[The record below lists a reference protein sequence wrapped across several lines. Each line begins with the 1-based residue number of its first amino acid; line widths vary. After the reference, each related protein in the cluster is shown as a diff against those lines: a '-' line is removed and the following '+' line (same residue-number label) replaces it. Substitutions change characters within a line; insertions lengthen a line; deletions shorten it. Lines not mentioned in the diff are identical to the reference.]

1 MITGGVIKMSKNV
14 EDEGFVAEITRK
26 AGKSD
31 TVENSEAIKKEIV
44 EIADKIRTSNTRE
57 FDGGFYYQIS
67 ENMFIDADKPLLL
80 ENGNLRA
87 EVTNYENGVSYRI
100 TDNFG
105 NTEHGAVFFNKA
117 ALTKDNRLVKELE
130 SLTKL
135 YIYLLDRY
143 NGSDRETVIKKVELR
158 LKFLT
163 LTCSDYM
170 LNITTKD
177 INRIKYFVDKDVIEA
192 IKSLI

>member
-1 MITGGVIKMSKNV
+1 MIKSGVIKMNKNV
-14 EDEGFVAEITRK
+14 EDEDFIAEITRK

-31 TVENSEAIKKEIV
+31 IVENSEAIKKEIV
-44 EIADKIRTSNTRE
+44 ELADKIRTSHTRE

-67 ENMFIDADKPLLL
+67 ENEFIDSDKPLLL
-80 ENGNLRA
+80 ENGNLMA
-87 EVTNYENGVSYRI
+87 EVTSYKDGVIYKI
-100 TDNFG
+100 TDDLG
-105 NTEHGAVFFNKA
+105 NTEHGAVFFNEA
-117 ALTKDNRLVKELE
+117 ALTKDNILVKELE

-135 YIYLLDRY
+135 YIYLINRY

-170 LNITTKD
+170 LNITAED
-177 INRIKYFVDKDVIEA
+177 INRVKYFVDKNVIEA

>member
-1 MITGGVIKMSKNV
+1 MIKDGVIKMHKKV
-14 EDEGFVAEITRK
+14 TDAGFVAEITRK

-31 TVENSEAIKKEIV
+31 TVENSESIKKEIA
-44 EIADKIRTSNTRE
+44 ELADKIRIGCVKNFGNSFYCQIGEDE
-57 FDGGFYYQIS
+57 FI
-67 ENMFIDADKPLLL
+67 NIDKPLLV
-80 ENGNLRA
+80 ENEGLKA
-87 EVTNYENGVSYRI
+87 EVTNYNDGVSYKI
-100 TDNFG
+100 TDDFG
-105 NTEHGAVFFNKA
+105 NTEYGAVFFNKA
-117 ALTKDNRLVKELE
+117 ALTKDSILVKELE

-135 YIYLLDRY
+135 YIYLVSRY
-143 NGSDRETVIKKVELR
+143 NSSDRETVIKKVELR

-170 LNITTKD
+170 LNITTED